1 MNGDFAWVTVISAI
15 LPHHHTVVAGRHA
28 VGDPTDQRE
37 SVPLSAS
44 TLSTP
49 TGPVTHRTEEV
60 ARMTQLSSAG
70 MSSAG
75 MSRPG
80 TSWHCAGCNQER
92 LFEQFH
98 AEPMTCPDVPDGD
111 CQEWA
116 CAVCGDAVIIGLPAP
131 AYDHGGSA
139 VRAA

>member
-1 MNGDFAWVTVISAI
+1 MNGDFAWVTVTSSI

-28 VGDPTDQRE
+28 VRDPTNQRE

-44 TLSTP
+44 TLSTLA
-49 TGPVTHRTEEV
+49 GPVTHRTEEV

-75 MSRPG
+75 MSWPG
-80 TSWHCAGCNQER
+80 MSWPGMSWPGMSWHCAGCNEER

-98 AEPMTCPDVPDGD
+98 AEPET
-111 CQEWA
+111 
-116 CAVCGDAVIIGLPAP
+116 
-131 AYDHGGSA
+131 
-139 VRAA
+139 